1 MQCGGGIRAYWKEL
15 QKKLWVAN
23 EKKRKTKLG
32 RGKKL
37 KNENCCG

>member
-1 MQCGGGIRAYWKEL
+1 MQRGGGIIAYWKEL

-23 EKKRKTKLG
+23 GKKEKQNSEG
-32 RGKKL
+32 EKL